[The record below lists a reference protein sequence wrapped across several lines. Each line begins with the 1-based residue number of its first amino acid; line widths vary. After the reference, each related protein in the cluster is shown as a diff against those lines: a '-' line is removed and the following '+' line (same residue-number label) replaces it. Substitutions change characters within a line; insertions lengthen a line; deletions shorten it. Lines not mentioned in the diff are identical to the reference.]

1 MSTTDET
8 RAVVG
13 RYVQALVDGDVDALR
28 ASFAP
33 DATWTFPGELPV
45 SGTWKG
51 PAGIIDGFLA
61 QMTRTLDASVPV
73 AVEVRNLIADGDQA
87 MAEWTSRARSK
98 DGRAYENDY
107 SVVFRVSGGKIV
119 EVREYLDTLYVS
131 QVLFPGSPVG

>member
-1 MSTTDET
+1 M
-8 RAVVG
+8 RVG
-13 RYVQALVDGDVDALR
+13 PGADA
-28 ASFAP
+28 
-33 DATWTFPGELPV
+33 GGQLPV

-98 DGRAYENDY
+98 DGRPYENDY